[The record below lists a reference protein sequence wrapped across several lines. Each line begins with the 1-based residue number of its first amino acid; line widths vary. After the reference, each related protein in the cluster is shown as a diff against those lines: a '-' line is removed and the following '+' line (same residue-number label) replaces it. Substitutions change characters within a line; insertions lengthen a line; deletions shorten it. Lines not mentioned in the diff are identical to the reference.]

1 MMQVSDAVPRQ
12 RHHML
17 TWGGPVQDTNR
28 IARDYRWWALAAA
41 MLVMFTGSISA
52 TIVSTAAPTMVA
64 DLNGFNLYG
73 WIFTGY
79 VLASTVSVPIFGTL
93 SDAYGR
99 RPMSLIGIGFFVVG
113 SALGGFA
120 PSMLWLIGARI
131 VAGIGGGAMMG
142 LATAGV
148 ADIFSPRE
156 RGRWMALVMSVFALA
171 SMLGP
176 TLGGAITHHFGWR
189 WVFFAAVPLGL
200 VAWTL
205 VGVVLPRMR
214 TTARPRLDWG
224 GSVLLVCGLVGVLLG
239 FTWGGT
245 TYRWASWQE
254 IVAFGVGAALIG
266 VFVFVEGRVAA
277 PILSPDLFRNR
288 VFALSVAVTFVLV
301 VGMYTTL
308 SFTPLFVQGVMGR
321 TVQSSGFLLT
331 PMMVA
336 FSIGSACGGQIVS
349 RTGRYKL
356 LSLFGCATVVVGFAF
371 FSTLSPRA
379 SGTQVLVYTAITGLG
394 IGVAL
399 PILSMTSQSSFPH
412 RVLGTVNSG
421 RQLFSNLGP
430 AIGVPLMT
438 SILVNG
444 FARDLPRRVPPAV
457 RPLVDRGTLDPQS
470 LLTEEAQSAAR
481 RHFVGIADGDRL
493 YGGFVHAVRSSL
505 ASGIDRIFTICLGL
519 AVLGFVLLL
528 FYPQIELARWDD
540 NGEPE
545 TGA

>member
-1 MMQVSDAVPRQ
+1 
-12 RHHML
+12 ML
-17 TWGGPVQDTNR
+17 TWGGPEQDTNR

-52 TIVSTAAPTMVA
+52 TIVSTAAPTIVA
-64 DLNGFNLYG
+64 DLNGFSLYG
-73 WIFTGY
+73 WVFTGY

-99 RPMSLIGIGFFVVG
+99 RPLSLVGIGFFVVG
-113 SALGGFA
+113 SALAGVA

-131 VAGIGGGAMMG
+131 VSGIGGGAMMA
-142 LATAGV
+142 LATAGI

-176 TLGGAITHHFGWR
+176 TLGGAITDHLGWR
-189 WVFFAAVPLGL
+189 WVFFAAIPLGL

-224 GSVLLVCGLVGVLLG
+224 GSLLLVCGLVGILLG

-245 TYRWASWQE
+245 NYAWGSWQE
-254 IVAFGVGAALIG
+254 VVAFGGGAVLIA
-266 VFVFVEGRVAA
+266 VFVVVEGRVAA

-288 VFALSVAVTFVLV
+288 VFALAVAVTFVLV

-308 SFTPLFVQGVMGR
+308 SFAPLFVQGVMGR
-321 TVQSSGFLLT
+321 TVESSGILLT
-331 PMMVA
+331 PMMAA
-336 FSIGSACGGQIVS
+336 FAVGSAFGGQIVS

-356 LSLFGCATVVVGFAF
+356 LALCGSAILVVGFVF
-371 FSTLSPRA
+371 FSTLSPSS
-379 SGTQVLVYTAITGLG
+379 SGTQVVVYTAVTGLG
-394 IGVAL
+394 IGITL
-399 PILSMTSQSSFPH
+399 PILSMTSQSAFPH

-430 AIGVPLMT
+430 AVGVPLMT

-444 FARDLPRRVPPAV
+444 FAHDLPRRVPVAV

-481 RHFVGIADGDRL
+481 KHFAGLADGDRL

-505 ASGIDRIFTICLGL
+505 ASGIDRIFSICLGL

-528 FYPQIELARWDD
+528 FYPRIELARWDD
-540 NGEPE
+540 SGELE
-545 TGA
+545 ADA